1 VILQPASG
9 QGISNVPTLYLR
21 HRLVMTL
28 PMSIMNPTEFVAE
41 ATGHQKVPGQN
52 VDTGSLSLNALL
64 SSTRPRSRSIP
75 IAPLTPSE
83 SIDAHTKERPLVD
96 PNDDYCERLALTPSR
111 SEAEC
116 WIEHRDLKMFN
127 RILTHMISKEKSVC
141 NDPYLRYERK
151 KSLLSIIRTRYFDT
165 DREIHGE
172 EVEELNMGDETR
184 ALRNIDSNGE
194 SWKNFPVGSISPLIA
209 DDAGTQ
215 PSPPFDPFDG
225 SSTNKRGA
233 KMYRHEKGDMGQLP
247 RYLPSFSTD
256 IFIQDSSSPMYESD
270 RRCRCNDNDDD
281 LIFPL
286 ELE

>member
-1 VILQPASG
+1 
-9 QGISNVPTLYLR
+9 
-21 HRLVMTL
+21 
-28 PMSIMNPTEFVAE
+28 MSIMNPTEVVAE
-41 ATGHQKVPGQN
+41 ATGHQKVPVQN

-75 IAPLTPSE
+75 ITPLTPSE

-96 PNDDYCERLALTPSR
+96 PNDDYGERLALNPSP

-127 RILTHMISKEKSVC
+127 RILTHMIYKEKSVC

-172 EVEELNMGDETR
+172 EVEDLNMGDETR

-194 SWKNFPVGSISPLIA
+194 SWMTFPVGSISQLIP
-209 DDAGTQ
+209 DDVGTQ
-215 PSPPFDPFDG
+215 PSPSFDPFGG
-225 SSTNKRGA
+225 SSTNERGV

-247 RYLPSFSTD
+247 MHLPSFSTD
-256 IFIQDSSSPMYESD
+256 LFIQDSSSPMYESD
-270 RRCRCNDNDDD
+270 RRCRRNRLCQFVERTDFDGDDD

-286 ELE
+286 ESE